1 MSAEAPEYIE
11 LSAEE
16 IAGLLE
22 RARVGL
28 GLDDFGNLEKL
39 VRSYLY
45 VTRLLEEKGTT
56 IKRLRDLLFGSKSE
70 RLRDIL
76 EREEEEAAEN
86 EVTPAEGSEPA
97 GGEEAPEAAEPEPAS
112 PGDEGKQGATKA
124 KKRKGHG
131 RNGAEKYEGAAKV
144 KIEHPSLKPGDPCP
158 QAGCDGKVYRTEPLV
173 LVRVVGQ
180 APLGATVTTI
190 EQLRC
195 NLCLEIFKAPLP
207 EELGEKKYDESAAS
221 MIAILRYGTGV
232 PFNRLDG
239 LQADLGIPLPS
250 STQWDIVDD
259 AEKLVRPALEELV
272 RQAAQGDVLHNDDTP
287 VKILELMKKMKKKES
302 KSDDG

>member
-1 MSAEAPEYIE
+1 MNAEASEYVE

-16 IAGLLE
+16 ITELLE
-22 RARVGL
+22 RARASL
-28 GLDDFGNLEKL
+28 GQEDFGNLEKL

-56 IKRLRDLLFGSKSE
+56 IKRLRDLLFGAKSE
-70 RLRDIL
+70 KLRDIL
-76 EREEEEAAEN
+76 EREEEEAAKP
-86 EVTPAEGSEPA
+86 EVTAAEASEPA
-97 GGEEAPEAAEPEPAS
+97 GGAETPEAAEPEPTS
-112 PGDEGKQGATKA
+112 PSDQGKQGAAKA

-131 RNGAEKYEGAAKV
+131 RNGAEKYEGADQV

-158 QAGCDGKVYRTEPLV
+158 QAGCEGKVYRTEPLV

-221 MIAILRYGTGV
+221 MIAPTHDCTGGTRASV
-232 PFNRLDG
+232 VCTSSNLHQSPRRVKS
-239 LQADLGIPLPS
+239 PS
-250 STQWDIVDD
+250 
-259 AEKLVRPALEELV
+259 KLA
-272 RQAAQGDVLHNDDTP
+272 
-287 VKILELMKKMKKKES
+287 
-302 KSDDG
+302 